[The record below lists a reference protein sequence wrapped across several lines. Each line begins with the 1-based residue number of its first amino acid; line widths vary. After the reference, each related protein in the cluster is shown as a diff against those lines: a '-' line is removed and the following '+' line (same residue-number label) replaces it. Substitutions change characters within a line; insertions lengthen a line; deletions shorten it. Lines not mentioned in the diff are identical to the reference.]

1 MIEQVEVLKDHP
13 DLLPEATQGPGVFGV
28 DLVPFEPDVAAVRG
42 QEVVQ
47 ALEKGALARAGGA
60 DDHLHVALVHIE
72 GHVVEDRFAAE
83 FLDDVGGAQDGGG
96 VHGDV
101 PHMEPLTA

>member
-1 MIEQVEVLKDHP
+1 MIEQVEILKDHA
-13 DLLPEATQGPGVFGV
+13 DLLPQGAQLSGVAGV
-28 DLVPFEPDVAAVRG
+28 DLLFFKPDVAGVRG
-42 QEVVQ
+42 QEVVE
-47 ALEKGALARAGGA
+47 ALEEGALARAGRA
-60 DDHLHVALVHIE
+60 DDHLHVAFMHIE

-83 FLDDVGGAQDGGG
+83 LLDDVGGAQDGGG